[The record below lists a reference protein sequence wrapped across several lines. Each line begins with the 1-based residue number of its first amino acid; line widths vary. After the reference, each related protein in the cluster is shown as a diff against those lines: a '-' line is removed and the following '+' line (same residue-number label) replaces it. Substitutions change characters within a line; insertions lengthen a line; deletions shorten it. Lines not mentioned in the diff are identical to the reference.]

1 MHVKP
6 VVVFSNYKIE
16 KVHTAY
22 LGVCVVPDTIVAEYL
37 VNQVVIRQ
45 VSMGRAVNGCKEL
58 QRYKQYHFLR
68 YS

>member
-37 VNQVVIRQ
+37 VNQVVIRKYRWGEQ
-45 VSMGRAVNGCKEL
+45 
-58 QRYKQYHFLR
+58 
-68 YS
+68 